1 MAGHVYGWLIFNPVC
16 KQKPLARSKGPHTIK
31 HVRMN
36 KTKKK
41 RGRPRKDPAAKVK
54 SYYVYLKPDQA
65 QGLKQQ
71 HGSLTRA
78 IKTVINA
85 AH

>member
-1 MAGHVYGWLIFNPVC
+1 MD
-16 KQKPLARSKGPHTIK
+16 
-31 HVRMN
+31 

-54 SYYVYLKPDQA
+54 SYYVYLKPNEA
-65 QGLKQQ
+65 QGLKKE

-78 IKTVINA
+78 IKTIVNA

>member
-1 MAGHVYGWLIFNPVC
+1 MDKSI
-16 KQKPLARSKGPHTIK
+16 
-31 HVRMN
+31 
-36 KTKKK
+36 KK
-41 RGRPRKDPAAKVK
+41 RGRPRKDPANKVK
-54 SYYVYLKPDQA
+54 SYYVYLKPNEA

-78 IKTVINA
+78 IKTIINA

>member
-1 MAGHVYGWLIFNPVC
+1 MD
-16 KQKPLARSKGPHTIK
+16 
-31 HVRMN
+31 

-41 RGRPRKDPAAKVK
+41 RGRPRKDPASKVK
-54 SYYVYLKPDQA
+54 SYYVYLKPNEA
-65 QGLKQQ
+65 QVLKQQ

-78 IKTVINA
+78 IKTIVNA

>member
-1 MAGHVYGWLIFNPVC
+1 
-16 KQKPLARSKGPHTIK
+16 
-31 HVRMN
+31 MN

-41 RGRPRKDPAAKVK
+41 RGRPRKDPATKVK

-78 IKTVINA
+78 IKKLFSE
-85 AH
+85 